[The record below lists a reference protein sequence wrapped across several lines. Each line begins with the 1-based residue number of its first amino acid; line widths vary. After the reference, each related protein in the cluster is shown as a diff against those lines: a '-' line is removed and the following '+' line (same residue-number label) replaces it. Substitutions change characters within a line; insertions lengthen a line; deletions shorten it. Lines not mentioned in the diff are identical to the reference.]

1 MASTFPTSLDA
12 FTNPIATNP
21 LTAPSHAQ
29 QHSDIN
35 DAVEAL
41 EAKVAI
47 GATVLGTYTAY
58 TPTINNLTLG
68 NGTITS
74 AYCQV
79 NKLVHYYGKF
89 VFGSTSSFGAGNV
102 SITLPINPDFISSS
116 PFLYTAM
123 GTTSITDASL
133 AATYVGVAQPNG
145 AGTAFFA
152 SVLNTAGTYSAWAM
166 INASLPMVW
175 ATGDYITWNLIYRI
189 A

>member
-1 MASTFPTSLDA
+1 MASTFPTSLDN
-12 FTNPIATNP
+12 FTNPTATSL
-21 LTAPSHAQ
+21 LTSPSHSLS
-29 QHSDIN
+29 HSDLN

-47 GATVLGTYTAY
+47 GNTVLGTYIAY
-58 TPTINNLTLG
+58 TPTINNFTIG

-89 VFGSTSSFGAGNV
+89 VYGSTSTFGAGNV
-102 SITLPINPDFISSS
+102 TITLPINPDFISSS
-116 PFLYTAM
+116 PFLYTAF
-123 GTTSITDASL
+123 GTTSITDAS
-133 AATYVGVAQPNG
+133 AGATYVGVAQPNG

-152 SVLNTAGTYSAWAM
+152 SVINTAGTYTAWIM
-166 INASLPMVW
+166 VNATTPMTW
-175 ATGDYITWNLIYRI
+175 AAGDYITWNLIYRI